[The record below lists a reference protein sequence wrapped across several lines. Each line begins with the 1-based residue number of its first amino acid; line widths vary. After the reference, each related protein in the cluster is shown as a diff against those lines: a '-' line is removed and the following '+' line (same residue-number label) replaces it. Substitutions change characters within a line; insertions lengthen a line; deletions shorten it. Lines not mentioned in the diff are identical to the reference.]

1 MYPGTYAATSP
12 QQPAVIMA
20 DGSETLTYAQ
30 LEDRSARL
38 ARLLYDRGLRRGD
51 NVALLSENNVRYY
64 DVFWAALRSGLYL
77 TAVNHHLQQGEIS
90 YILNDC
96 GAKALIVSAGRA
108 DQALAVA
115 DKTPG
120 LASPLALGG
129 GVGRPADH

>member
-51 NVALLSENNVRYY
+51 NVALLSEHSARYY
-64 DVFWAALRSGLYL
+64 AVYWAAPRRGLYL
-77 TAVNHHLQQGEIS
+77 TAVTHHLQQAEIG

-96 GAKALIVSAGRA
+96 GAKALIVSAGQA
-108 DQALAVA
+108 GQALAA
-115 DKTPG
+115 AGGSPG
-120 LASPLALGG
+120 PA
-129 GVGRPADH
+129 RP